1 MKIAR
6 GLMLLKRRM
15 EREFRN
21 ITMSDKVKATE
32 NAGKDGIGS
41 DAEQPVVPP
50 EEDVKVDDA
59 TARIQDAE
67 KKAAENYDRY
77 VRSVAE
83 FDNFRKR
90 SIREKADAINYG
102 NEKLL
107 QEILPM
113 LDGID
118 RALEQTE
125 KAGDIDSF
133 KKGLQL
139 IRDQFAGFLKKQ
151 GVESIEAKQK
161 DFDPNL
167 HEALLQVDSP
177 EHEHNKVVNEFEKG
191 FLLNG
196 RLLRP
201 AKVSVCRRP
210 QSGDNENNDCDNA

>member
-1 MKIAR
+1 
-6 GLMLLKRRM
+6 
-15 EREFRN
+15 
-21 ITMSDKVKATE
+21 MSDKVKATE

>member
-107 QEILPM
+107 QDILPM

>member
-6 GLMLLKRRM
+6 GLMLLRRRM

-21 ITMSDKVKATE
+21 ITMSDKGKTTDNVV
-32 NAGKDGIGS
+32 KDGIGS
-41 DAEQPVVPP
+41 DTEQPVVPP

-167 HEALLQVDSP
+167 HEAMLQVDSP
-177 EHEHNKVVNEFEKG
+177 EHEHNKVVSEFEKG